1 MCIRDRSGLYLN
13 TTLTYAYDRVDAE
26 SYMEI
31 DSSKYYIDGLDSA
44 HYEIPTVAGPSIKNR
59 EVFSWQANA
68 RWSVFPWLL
77 INGQFMTEW
86 NDGKNVSTY
95 SMGFLS
101 QILQDI
107 LTIRGNVSYNYR
119 FPSMNDLY
127 WRPGAVSYTHLPS
140 VRLSVSSEMATSHS
154 AFPNGDSSRYS
165 ATYM

>member
-1 MCIRDRSGLYLN
+1 MQSIVRVVFEYYVNLRV
-13 TTLTYAYDRVDAE
+13 RPVDAE

-119 FPSMNDLY
+119 FPSRTICIGGREGTQD
-127 WRPGAVSYTHLPS
+127 
-140 VRLSVSSEMATSHS
+140 
-154 AFPNGDSSRYS
+154 
-165 ATYM
+165 

>member
-1 MCIRDRSGLYLN
+1 MAKMVYFHLKVILNKSETYTISGDYHCNPLSGLYLN

-86 NDGKNVSTY
+86 NDGKTY
-95 SMGFLS
+95 LLIPWDFFLKFCK
-101 QILQDI
+101 
-107 LTIRGNVSYNYR
+107 T
-119 FPSMNDLY
+119 F
-127 WRPGAVSYTHLPS
+127 
-140 VRLSVSSEMATSHS
+140 
-154 AFPNGDSSRYS
+154 
-165 ATYM
+165 